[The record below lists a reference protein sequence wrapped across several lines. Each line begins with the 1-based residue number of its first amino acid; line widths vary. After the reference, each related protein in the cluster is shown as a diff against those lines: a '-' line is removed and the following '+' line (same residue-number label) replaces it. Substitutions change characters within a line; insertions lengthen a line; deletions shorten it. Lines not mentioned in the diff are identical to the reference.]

1 VSIPLPPGAAD
12 QPPDQPLTDFQRAVV
27 DVVRSLHPGDI
38 VTYADVAMEI
48 DRPGA
53 AQAVANVLR
62 RVPGLPWWRVI
73 PTGGRLYRTHEPT
86 QRPLLEAEG
95 VVVGRDG
102 RVHGDRPT
110 R

>member
-1 VSIPLPPGAAD
+1 
-12 QPPDQPLTDFQRAVV
+12 
-27 DVVRSLHPGDI
+27 
-38 VTYADVAMEI
+38 
-48 DRPGA
+48 
-53 AQAVANVLR
+53 
-62 RVPGLPWWRVI
+62 LPWWRVI